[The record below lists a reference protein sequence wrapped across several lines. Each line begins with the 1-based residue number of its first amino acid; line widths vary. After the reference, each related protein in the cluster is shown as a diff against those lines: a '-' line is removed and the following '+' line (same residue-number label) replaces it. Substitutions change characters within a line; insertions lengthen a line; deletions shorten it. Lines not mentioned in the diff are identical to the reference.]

1 MIWFTKTKKKAVRNI
16 FDNAFVHLITFFR
29 LQHHNLRTV
38 IVCCSVPKMWFQQP
52 WRQPVLQLE
61 QQSPSSADQIC
72 NSSPSW
78 ICRTEPGSNFSQ
90 WNGVER
96 TNLRQDSDWRRCFH
110 NQHKN
115 IWRLRYRHRPCPNLL
130 QQVDRLSNGQSA
142 ATDLDRLLL
151 QRRRS
156 ARSGPRDG
164 DRFVHWTHLALF
176 EGGRKRIEFDT
187 MDPLTC
193 YWKPCM

>member
-16 FDNAFVHLITFFR
+16 LDSAFVHLITFFR

-115 IWRLRYRHRPCPNLL
+115 IWRLRFALVQIFFSKSTVFQMGSQPRQTWIDYFSNVGGLLGLVLGMGIVSFIELIWLCLRVGAKELNLT
-130 QQVDRLSNGQSA
+130 RWI
-142 ATDLDRLLL
+142 R
-151 QRRRS
+151 
-156 ARSGPRDG
+156 
-164 DRFVHWTHLALF
+164 
-176 EGGRKRIEFDT
+176 
-187 MDPLTC
+187 
-193 YWKPCM
+193 